1 MRSLLEDLRYAVRLL
16 FRQPGFTLAAVL
28 LLALGIGVNSAIF
41 SIVDSVLLHPLS
53 YKEPERLYVIWT
65 KNQLRNKLQGAFAA
79 PEFQEYA
86 ERQKSFSQFAAYMIY
101 PATLTGRG
109 EPARVT
115 ATLVSAGYLEML
127 GISPVLGRGFA
138 AEEYQIGRNQVALLT
153 EEFWKERF
161 GGDPGIVG
169 KVVRLENELHVVAGI
184 LPHIKGEDRKVDM
197 YLPLALTPESAAS
210 WDSRFLFVTGRL
222 NDGVSGEQASAE
234 LKSIGAAIASEHPES
249 NIGTEPYLVQAERE
263 AQGDARQPLLVL
275 SAAVGLVLLVTCS
288 NVANLLLVRA
298 AARHKEI
305 AIRSAMG
312 ASQWR
317 VFRQMITESLT
328 LAWMGG
334 IVGLFIAW
342 WGVRIIGKWGSA
354 TMPKL
359 AQSQVDWLVVGYTFL
374 VSAAAG
380 ILFGAI
386 PAWQVLRLNLADTL
400 RDESRGSSGGTRK
413 GLTRSLLVVSEV
425 ALSVIL
431 LVGAGLLLRT
441 FIELNRLDLG
451 FKPDRV
457 LTLRTTL
464 AESAYGTDAA
474 KAGYVRRIIDRL
486 ERVPGV
492 ISAGVST
499 ALPMMQVNWLTDF
512 TVDGR
517 PAQSGQKES
526 ATYAAVTPRYLETIG
541 ARLAGGRMLSESDNE
556 TAPPVVMI
564 SEALGKR
571 VFPGENA
578 VGRFINMRV
587 GRFKTHA
594 QIVGIVH
601 DMAYAKPD
609 EKPRPVVYQPHA
621 QRAWPFL
628 AFAIRTS
635 AEPMSLEGAVRR
647 AFFEVDSELP
657 VERVQPMGALM
668 DKVLAQQRLALV
680 LLIVFAG
687 LAVVLAAVGLFGVL
701 AVAVAQ
707 RSREMGIRMALGASG
722 RDILRLVLTQGMGLT
737 LAGILAGLLAAPL
750 ASQVMRQMLY
760 GVQPLDPIT
769 FAAVALLVLAASF
782 AACVLPAWRASKVD
796 PGLALRGE

>member
-1 MRSLLEDLRYAVRLL
+1 MRSLFEDVRYAIRLL
-16 FRQPGFTLAAVL
+16 FRQPGFTAAAVL

-65 KNQLRNKLQGAFAA
+65 KNQIRNKMQGAFAA

-86 ERQKSFSQFAAYMIY
+86 GRQRSFSQFAAYMHY

-109 EPARVT
+109 EPARVAT
-115 ATLVSAGYLEML
+115 ALVSAGYLEML
-127 GISPVLGRGFA
+127 GISPFLGRGFA
-138 AEEYQIGRNQVALLT
+138 AEEYQVGRNQVALLT
-153 EEFWKERF
+153 EQYWRERF
-161 GGDPGIVG
+161 GADPGIVG
-169 KVVRLENELHVVAGI
+169 KVLRLDNELHVVAGI
-184 LPHIKGEDRKVDM
+184 LPRTKGENRQVDM
-197 YLPLALTPESAAS
+197 YLPLALSPDAAAS
-210 WDSRFLFVTGRL
+210 WDSRFLYVTGRL
-222 NDGVSGEQASAE
+222 NDGVTSEQASAE
-234 LKSIGAAIASEHPES
+234 LKSIGAAISAEHPET
-249 NIGTEPYLVQAERE
+249 NVGTEPYLVQAERE
-263 AQGDARQPLLVL
+263 AQGDARQPLVVL

-298 AARHKEI
+298 AARHKEA

-312 ASQWR
+312 ASQSR

-328 LAWMGG
+328 LALMGG
-334 IVGLFIAW
+334 TVGLFIAW
-342 WGVRIIGKWGSA
+342 WGVRIIGQWGST
-354 TMPKL
+354 TMPNL
-359 AQSQVDWLVVGYTFL
+359 AQAKVDWLVVGYTFL
-374 VSAAAG
+374 ISAAAG
-380 ILFGAI
+380 ILFGGL

-400 RDESRGSSGGTRK
+400 RDETRGSSGGARK

-441 FIELNRLDLG
+441 FIELSRLDLG
-451 FKPDRV
+451 FKSDHV

-464 AESAYGTDAA
+464 AETAYATDAA
-474 KAGYVRRIIDRL
+474 KASYVRRIIERL

-492 ISAGVST
+492 VSAGVST

-512 TVDGR
+512 SVDGR
-517 PAQSGQKES
+517 PAQSAQKES
-526 ATYAAVTPRYLETIG
+526 ATYTAVTPRFLDTIG
-541 ARLAGGRMLSESDNE
+541 ARLVKGRMISETDNE
-556 TAPPVVMI
+556 TAPPVVLV
-564 SEALGKR
+564 SEALVRR
-571 VFPGENA
+571 VFPGEDA
-578 VGRFINMRV
+578 VGKFINMRV
-587 GRFKTHA
+587 GRFKTHV
-594 QIVGIVH
+594 QIVGVVH
-601 DMAYAKPD
+601 DIAYAKPD
-609 EKPRPVVYQPHA
+609 EKPRPVIYQPHA
-621 QRAWPFL
+621 QRSWPFL

-657 VERVQPMGALM
+657 VEKVQPMSALM

-707 RSREMGIRMALGASG
+707 RSRELGIRMALGAS
-722 RDILRLVLTQGMGLT
+722 RPDILRLVLTQGMGLT
-737 LAGILAGLLAAPL
+737 TAGIFAGLLAAPL

-769 FAAVALLVLAASF
+769 FAAVALLVLAASL
-782 AACVLPAWRASKVD
+782 AACILPALRASKVD
-796 PGLALRGE
+796 PGNALRGD